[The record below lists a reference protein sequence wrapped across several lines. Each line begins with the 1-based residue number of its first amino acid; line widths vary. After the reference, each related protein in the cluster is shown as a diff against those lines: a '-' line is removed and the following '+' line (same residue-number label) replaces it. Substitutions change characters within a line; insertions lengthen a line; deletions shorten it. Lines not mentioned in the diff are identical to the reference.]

1 MIPVPPFT
9 VRFTKPSPIRKPAH
23 YVCFSKKRPTAA
35 MGSWSCERNLNRTR
49 TASLPDD
56 VLS

>member
-9 VRFTKPSPIRKPAH
+9 VRFAGPPAGSDL
-23 YVCFSKKRPTAA
+23 FLKKRPTAT